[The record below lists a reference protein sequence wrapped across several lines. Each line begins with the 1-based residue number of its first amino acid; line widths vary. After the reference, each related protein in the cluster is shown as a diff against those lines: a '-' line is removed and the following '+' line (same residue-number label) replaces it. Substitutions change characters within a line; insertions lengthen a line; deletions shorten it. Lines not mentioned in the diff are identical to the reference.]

1 MFNKII
7 IYCRNCDKLTKKQV
21 EQINKKSIDF
31 VSSTKN
37 CEYCKLTSDNRAI
50 KNFNGFVQ
58 DV

>member
-7 IYCRNCDKLTKKQV
+7 IYCRNRDNLTKKQV

-37 CEYCKLTSDNRAI
+37 CERCKLTNNKRVI

>member
-31 VSSTKN
+31 VSSKKN
-37 CEYCKLTSDNRAI
+37 CEYCKLTSERAERI
-50 KNFNGFVQ
+50 I
-58 DV
+58 